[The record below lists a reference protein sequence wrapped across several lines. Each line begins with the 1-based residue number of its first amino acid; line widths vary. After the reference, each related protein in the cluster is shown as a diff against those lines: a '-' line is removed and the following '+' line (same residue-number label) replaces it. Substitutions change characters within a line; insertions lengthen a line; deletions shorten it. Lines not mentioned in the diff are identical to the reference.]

1 MQISS
6 QKVAT
11 IDYTLT
17 DDQGT
22 ELDSSKDGEPLAYIQ
37 GIGNLIPG
45 LEDALEGKST
55 GDELSVSIQPEEAYG
70 KRDEELLQAVPRAH
84 FDGVDELQVGMQFR
98 TSSEGGEDGEDGE
111 DGEERVVTVVEIGDE
126 QVTVDGNHPL
136 AGQILNFEVKIVE
149 VRDATQE
156 ELDHGHVHGPGG
168 HHH

>member
-11 IDYTLT
+11 IAYTLT

-45 LEDALEGKST
+45 LEDALEGKSG
-55 GDELSVSIQPEEAYG
+55 GDELSVSIQPEQAYG

-98 TSSEGGEDGEDGE
+98 ASSEDGD
-111 DGEERVVTVVEIGDE
+111 ERVVTVVEVGDD
-126 QVTVDGNHPL
+126 QVAIDGNHPL
-136 AGQILNFEVKIVE
+136 AGQILNFEVKVVE

>member
-1 MQISS
+1 MQITS

-22 ELDSSKDGEPLAYIQ
+22 LIDSSKDGEPLAYIQ

-45 LEDALEGKST
+45 LEEALEGKSA
-55 GDELSVSIQPEEAYG
+55 GDELSVSIQPDQAYG

-98 TSSEGGEDGEDGE
+98 ASSEDGD
-111 DGEERVVTVVEIGDE
+111 ERVVTVVEVGDE

>member
-1 MQISS
+1 MQITS

-22 ELDSSKDGEPLAYIQ
+22 LIDSSKDGEPLAYIQ

-45 LEDALEGKST
+45 LEEALEGKSA
-55 GDELSVSIQPEEAYG
+55 GDELSVSIQPDQAYG
-70 KRDEELLQAVPRAH
+70 KRDEELLQAVPRTH

-98 TSSEGGEDGEDGE
+98 ASSEDGD
-111 DGEERVVTVVEIGDE
+111 ERVVTVVEVGDE

>member
-1 MQISS
+1 MQITS

-22 ELDSSKDGEPLAYIQ
+22 LIDSSKDGEPLAYIQ

-45 LEDALEGKST
+45 LEEALEGKSA
-55 GDELSVSIQPEEAYG
+55 GDELSVSIQPDQAYG

-98 TSSEGGEDGEDGE
+98 ASSEDGDEK
-111 DGEERVVTVVEIGDE
+111 VVTVVEVGDE